1 VELDTVVLTGATG
14 GIGRAAARLLAVR
27 ARTLLLH
34 GPEPREQIEDLIGE
48 LRGPEVV
55 YLRADYGDLDE
66 VRNLAA
72 AIRESTGHIDVLIN
86 NAGIPGPPRWT
97 GTRDD
102 NELTLQ
108 TNYLAAT
115 VLTGL
120 LLDVTTRV
128 VNVASATHLS
138 ATLRLDDL
146 NLRQHRYDPVTAYAR
161 SKLALVTYSCWLA
174 GQLSGRRTVVSMHP
188 GVISTPLLHSMFTI
202 PGDPAERGATNIL
215 HAATASDANGV
226 YFDESTPAQP
236 HPDALDPQTQ
246 ERLHRVTTVLTGR
259 VGGAPVTGGRSG

>member
-1 VELDTVVLTGATG
+1 MELDTVVLTGATG
-14 GIGRAAARLLAVR
+14 GIGLATARLLAGR
-27 ARTLLLH
+27 TRTLLLH
-34 GPEPREQIEDLIGE
+34 GPEPREQVEELLAG
-48 LRGPEVV
+48 LRGTEVR

-72 AIRESTGHIDVLIN
+72 AIRESTGHVDVLVN

-97 GTRDD
+97 SSRDG

-108 TNYLAAT
+108 ANYLAAT

-120 LLDVTTRV
+120 LLDVTARV

-146 NLRQHRYDPVTAYAR
+146 NLRHHPYDPVTAYSR
-161 SKLALVTYSCWLA
+161 SKLALVTYTCWLA
-174 GQLSGRRTVVSMHP
+174 GRLDGGRTAVSVHP

-202 PGDPAERGATNIL
+202 TGDPVERGATNIL
-215 HAATASDANGV
+215 HAATADDVNGV
-226 YFDESTPAQP
+226 YFDEATPARP
-236 HPDALDPQTQ
+236 HPDALDPRTQ
-246 ERLHRVTTVLTGR
+246 ERLHEVTTELTSSPER
-259 VGGAPVTGGRSG
+259 KSRSDA